1 MEQPLPVLFVSSHA
15 GLGGSE
21 RYLRLLVQTLEP
33 GWIRGVVSLEDGPL
47 VEALRSEGVRVEV
60 VPAGRSAW
68 SLLRSARPLRAVVR
82 RERPAVVHANG
93 VKAALVAAL
102 ALMGSRVPLVWV
114 KHDFAREGWLTWFAA
129 ARSAQIVGVSNAVTE
144 VFRGRTRE
152 RVHVVPNGL
161 GQVDFSRERGE
172 RELAATGGSAPVVGL
187 VGRLDPGKG
196 QEELVAILPRLLE
209 RVPELRLA
217 FIGGDDANH
226 PGFGRRLLEQ
236 ARALGG
242 EHAVTLLGHRSDAL
256 DLMAACRA
264 IAIPSI
270 EVGGFGREAF
280 SYVALEAMAVGT
292 PVACYEEG
300 GLPEALGDCALYAP
314 YRDREAL
321 ADTLLELLLDDE
333 RHARLAAC
341 GRERVRRFTL
351 ERVAAAMEE
360 RYRAAVSAAGA

>member
-1 MEQPLPVLFVSSHA
+1 
-15 GLGGSE
+15 
-21 RYLRLLVQTLEP
+21 
-33 GWIRGVVSLEDGPL
+33 
-47 VEALRSEGVRVEV
+47 
-60 VPAGRSAW
+60 
-68 SLLRSARPLRAVVR
+68 
-82 RERPAVVHANG
+82 
-93 VKAALVAAL
+93 
-102 ALMGSRVPLVWV
+102 MGSRVPLVWV

-161 GQVDFSRERGE
+161 GKVEFSRDRGE
-172 RELAATGGSAPVVGL
+172 RELQTALGSRPGAPVIGL

-196 QEELVAILPRLLE
+196 QEELVAILPRLLD

-264 IAIPSI
+264 IAIPSV

-280 SYVALEAMAVGT
+280 AYVALEAMAVGT
-292 PVACYEEG
+292 PVACYEDG
-300 GLPEALGDCALYAP
+300 GLPEALGECGLYAP

-321 ADTLLELLLDDE
+321 ADALLELVLDDE

-341 GRERVRRFTL
+341 GLERVRGFTL